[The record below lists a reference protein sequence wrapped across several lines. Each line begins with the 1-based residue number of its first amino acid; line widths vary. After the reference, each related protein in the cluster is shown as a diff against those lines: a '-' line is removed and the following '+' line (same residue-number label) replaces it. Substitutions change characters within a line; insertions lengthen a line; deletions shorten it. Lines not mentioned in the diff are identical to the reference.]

1 MSTKDGAGVRFIQA
15 FARNSAES
23 NISELVG
30 QFAESFL
37 FAGPTGNQ
45 WVRACDFALA
55 LPKRKQVFEQ
65 FGHRLTELIDVQEMW
80 LGERYVLV
88 RSRWRFTFER
98 SGQAVESLE
107 NESSFLVDAGAEPFR
122 ILVYVAHKDILE
134 LLQER
139 TTAASTA

>member
-1 MSTKDGAGVRFIQA
+1 METTDGAGVRFIQA
-15 FARNSAES
+15 FARNNSES

-30 QFAESFL
+30 QFADSFL
-37 FAGPTGNQ
+37 FAGPTANQ

-55 LPKRKQVFEQ
+55 LPRRKQIFEQ
-65 FGHRLTELIDVQEMW
+65 LGHRSTELTDVQEQW

-107 NESSFLVDAGAEPFR
+107 NESSFLVDAGAGPFR

-134 LLQER
+134 ILQGR
-139 TTAASTA
+139 AATSSNA